1 MLKLA
6 KLLHHRG
13 FHITFVNTE
22 YNHKRFLK
30 SLGPNSLDGLPD
42 FQYKTIPDGL
52 PVSSDTDE
60 DAPQDIPLLLDCI
73 RNDFLAPFRNLL
85 HKLNDNTDG
94 FGSPPVTCLVSD
106 GFMTSTI
113 TAAEELGIPIA
124 LFFTLAAVGFMGS
137 KQYSVLVE
145 KGLAPLKD
153 ESCLTNGYLD
163 MVIDWVPGMKDIRLR
178 DLPGCFRTTDP
189 NDIVFNFAMEAVD
202 RVDKASA
209 VVVHTFDVLEPDV
222 LDALSSMPPPV
233 YAIGPLQLLLNQLP
247 KDPLKHMGY
256 SLWKEETGCLEWLND
271 KAPNSVVYVNFG
283 SIAVMTPQQLV
294 EFGWG
299 LANIG
304 GFLTHSG
311 WNSTIESLS
320 SGVPMLC
327 WPVLAE
333 QYTNCYYT
341 CNEWGSGLEID
352 SDVKRD
358 EVEKLI
364 RELMEGEKGKKMKI
378 MAMEWKKLAEESTG
392 PHGSSSKNLEN
403 LVNQG
408 ISLKDLLSC
417 FQITDPND
425 LLPFLWVIRPDVV
438 VGESAIFPP
447 EFEFETKER
456 GLIMSL
462 CPQEEVSNPPSV
474 VGFLTHSS
482 WNSTVESM
490 SEGRFIQSEMISS
503 IEVGGNKPHAVCT
516 PLPLPSHVKAML
528 KLAKLLHHKGFH
540 ITFINTE
547 YNHKRF
553 LKSLGPNSLD
563 GLPDFRY
570 ETIPDGLPD
579 IDTRQDLPLLLESIV
594 KNFLAPFRNLLKTLK
609 DNNPPVTCMVSDG
622 FLPSTITAAHEIGV
636 PIVIFFTFA
645 AAGFLGSKQYPVLV
659 EKGLAPLKDES
670 SLTNGFLDMA
680 IDWVPGMKG
689 IRLRDLP
696 TCFRTTDP
704 NDTVFKFSLA
714 AVEGVHDASAVVVH
728 TFDALEPDAL
738 SALSSMPPP
747 VYAIGPLQMIR
758 VGRNIFMI
766 YIVYVIWCEV
776 LACKIFIFSCF
787 LSKFQHNILMVA
799 VTS

>member
-1 MLKLA
+1 MSSSTAVVGYKPHAVCTPLPLQSHIKAMLKLA

-60 DAPQDIPLLLDCI
+60 DAPQDITLLLDCI
-73 RNDFLAPFRNLL
+73 RNDFLAPFCNLL
-85 HKLNDNTDG
+85 RKLNDNTNG

-153 ESCLTNGYLD
+153 ESCLTNGYLG
-163 MVIDWVPGMKDIRLR
+163 MVIDWIPGMKDIRLR

-189 NDIVFNFAMEAVD
+189 NDTVFNFAMEAVD

-209 VVVHTFDVLEPDV
+209 VVVHTFDALEPDV

-233 YAIGPLQLLLNQLP
+233 YAIGPLQLLLYRLP

-271 KAPNSVVYVNFG
+271 KAPNSVLYVNFG
-283 SIAVMTPQQLV
+283 SIAVMTPQQLA

-299 LANIG
+299 LANSKLPFLWVIRPDLVVGESAILPPEFEFETKERGVILSWCPQEQVLNHPSVG

-403 LVNQG
+403 LANQV
-408 ISLKDLLSC
+408 LL
-417 FQITDPND
+417 
-425 LLPFLWVIRPDVV
+425 R
-438 VGESAIFPP
+438 
-447 EFEFETKER
+447 
-456 GLIMSL
+456 
-462 CPQEEVSNPPSV
+462 
-474 VGFLTHSS
+474 
-482 WNSTVESM
+482 
-490 SEGRFIQSEMISS
+490 
-503 IEVGGNKPHAVCT
+503 
-516 PLPLPSHVKAML
+516 
-528 KLAKLLHHKGFH
+528 
-540 ITFINTE
+540 
-547 YNHKRF
+547 
-553 LKSLGPNSLD
+553 KS
-563 GLPDFRY
+563 
-570 ETIPDGLPD
+570 
-579 IDTRQDLPLLLESIV
+579 
-594 KNFLAPFRNLLKTLK
+594 
-609 DNNPPVTCMVSDG
+609 
-622 FLPSTITAAHEIGV
+622 
-636 PIVIFFTFA
+636 
-645 AAGFLGSKQYPVLV
+645 
-659 EKGLAPLKDES
+659 
-670 SLTNGFLDMA
+670 
-680 IDWVPGMKG
+680 
-689 IRLRDLP
+689 
-696 TCFRTTDP
+696 
-704 NDTVFKFSLA
+704 
-714 AVEGVHDASAVVVH
+714 
-728 TFDALEPDAL
+728 
-738 SALSSMPPP
+738 
-747 VYAIGPLQMIR
+747 
-758 VGRNIFMI
+758 
-766 YIVYVIWCEV
+766 
-776 LACKIFIFSCF
+776 
-787 LSKFQHNILMVA
+787 
-799 VTS
+799 